1 MHTLARAKN
10 NVQRPQKGSLPE
22 VSVGDCTK
30 WFDSQP
36 VWPSWLVKEMYY
48 IVFVCQTRTGSSW
61 YLCETTSHLKYEFF
75 FPRRYL
81 YQNRVLWDK
90 SFSSPLQV
98 YICCLCMKTLH
109 NMHFTFEICISQQ
122 LNNSNLPCVNTHCS
136 GREAQSFTGNLG
148 WETAMAK
155 TECYPLTKPSFGCYT
170 WYFLP
175 CLECQ
180 ASIFSFPFFQISCSP
195 QFLTVP
201 KLWRRLW
208 RHCAVDFQHGAQS
221 VH

>member
-1 MHTLARAKN
+1 MQPLPGAKN
-10 NVQRPQKGSLPE
+10 NVQRPQKGSLLE

-48 IVFVCQTRTGSSW
+48 IVFVCQTRRGSSW
-61 YLCETTSHLKYEFF
+61 YLCETTSHLKYKFF
-75 FPRRYL
+75 FPRRYI

-109 NMHFTFEICISQQ
+109 NMHFTLEICISQQ

-136 GREAQSFTGNLG
+136 GREGILAGKQLWPKQNVTLSQNPLLVATLGIFCPVSNARLQYSHFHSFKFP
-148 WETAMAK
+148 ARH
-155 TECYPLTKPSFGCYT
+155 S
-170 WYFLP
+170 FLP
-175 CLECQ
+175 SQSYDVTAL
-180 ASIFSFPFFQISCSP
+180 
-195 QFLTVP
+195 LTFNMAP
-201 KLWRRLW
+201 KVCTR
-208 RHCAVDFQHGAQS
+208 AI
-221 VH
+221 